1 MIDVG
6 LLSKTIDGCGESTKV
21 IVKII
26 AEDNVL
32 AWRRVEQ
39 LREENERL
47 RKALEKICGTR
58 QKAGFSLWDAWSNA
72 LFIAEQAL
80 EGNKGVIA

>member
-6 LLSKTIDGCGESTKV
+6 LLNESIDGCGESTKV
-21 IVKII
+21 IVKLI

-39 LREENERL
+39 LREENTWL
-47 RKALEKICGTR
+47 RKGLERIAKGAWTSSGDL
-58 QKAGFSLWDAWSNA
+58 AGATWDE
-72 LFIAEQAL
+72 LIACRIAKETL
-80 EGNKGVIA
+80 EGGGE